1 MSRPSFSRLSE
12 SKIDSMSKPGIK
24 SMYTLKTALQAS
36 YSEIE
41 RLTALA
47 LGNIF
52 YLLYIFSIKKINL
65 PICIN

>member
-12 SKIDSMSKPGIK
+12 SQIDSMSKPGIK

-41 RLTALA
+41 RLTAL
-47 LGNIF
+47 LSNIF
-52 YLLYIFSIKKINL
+52 YSLYIFCLKKL
-65 PICIN
+65 KFAHLH